1 MARVLLVNANPETAP
16 YPVPPLGLCLA
27 AEALAG
33 APEAH
38 EVRVLDGTF
47 APPGAL
53 EEAVRAFAPEVI
65 GLGVRNVDD
74 VVMEGG
80 RHYVAEIRAR
90 FVEPLAA
97 CSRAPRV
104 LGGAGFS
111 LYPEA
116 LLDALD
122 ADCGLVGEAEAGLP
136 ALVAALVAGRSPADL
151 PGVVTR
157 GPPPGR
163 RVEPARLPG
172 AELRLPPARI
182 ERWLDYAPYRERGSY
197 PVQTKRGCAH
207 DCLYCSYVRIEGGR
221 YRLRAPGLVAD
232 EIARAC
238 QALGDPPPAFE
249 IVDSTFNDPPGHAE
263 EVCRAIAARGLGV
276 RLRTMGVNPG
286 QVSASLLA
294 LMRRAGFAQVDCTPD
309 SASPRMLAALHKNF
323 DRPALERA
331 AAELRRADMPTMWFF
346 LLGGPGEDEAS
357 LAETFDFVDRC
368 VDPADMVHL
377 TAGLRIYPR
386 TGLHR
391 AALAEGLVAPDDPL
405 LAARFYVS
413 PRLGAAR
420 LRELVARAAETRP
433 NCVPAWEATPPA
445 DMLREAAALRARD
458 GLQEPMFR
466 TLLRLRRARMRR
478 A

>member
-1 MARVLLVNANPETAP
+1 MARVLLVNANPECAP

-27 AEALAG
+27 AQSLAG
-33 APEAH
+33 AH
-38 EVRVLDGTF
+38 QVRVLDGTF

-53 EEAVRAFAPEVI
+53 EQALGELAPEVV

-74 VVMEGG
+74 VVMEDG

-90 FVEPLAA
+90 FAAPLRAA
-97 CSRAPRV
+97 TRAPLV

-136 ALVAALVAGRSPADL
+136 ALVEALAAGRSPAGL
-151 PGVVTR
+151 PGVVCR
-157 GPPPGR
+157 GQPGGD

-172 AELRLPPARI
+172 PGLRLARADI
-182 ERWLDYAPYRERGSY
+182 ARWIDYRPYRERGAY

-221 YRLRAPGLVAD
+221 YRLRAPAEVAD
-232 EIARAC
+232 EIEAAC
-238 QALGDPPPAFE
+238 ERLGADPPPAFE
-249 IVDSTFNDPPGHAE
+249 IVDSTFDDPPGHAE
-263 EVCRAIAARGLGV
+263 EICRAIAARGLRV

-286 QVSASLLA
+286 QVSAGLLD

-309 SASPRMLAALHKNF
+309 SASPRMLASLRKNF
-323 DRPALERA
+323 DRAALERA
-331 AAELRRADMPTMWFF
+331 AGALGEAGMPTMWFF
-346 LLGGPGEDEAS
+346 LLGGPGEDEDT
-357 LAETFDFVDRC
+357 LRETFDFVDRF
-368 VDPADMVHL
+368 VDPRDMVHL

-391 AALAEGLVAPDDPL
+391 AALAEGLVAPGDPL
-405 LAARFYVS
+405 LEARFYVS

-420 LRELVARAAETRP
+420 LRELVSRAAEARP
-433 NCVPAWEATPPA
+433 NCVPAWESSPPPE
-445 DMLREAAALRARD
+445 MLREAAALRARD

-466 TLLRLRRARMRR
+466 TLLRLRRQRMGR
-478 A
+478 